1 MQNVTGKVA
10 FITGGASGMGLAM
23 ARSFSRAGMKVVIAD
38 IEEAA
43 LAAARQEFEASNA
56 EFMTLQVDVTDRDA
70 MAGAADAAEERFGEV
85 HVVCNNAGVAVGG
98 TVDQNTWED
107 WDWVTGVNIDGVVN
121 GIKIFVE
128 RMKRHGEGGHIVN
141 TASMAGHIPV
151 PGLGVYAMTK
161 YAVVG
166 ISETMRVD
174 LAPLDIGVSV
184 LCPGVVNTNIFTSE
198 RNRPESLPGDSK
210 ITLSGGNPDEVAT
223 DADREERMRLIR
235 EGALDPAIVGD
246 MVLHAIR
253 ENEFY
258 IFTHPEFKAI
268 SDARVEDMAGAY
280 ERWHAWR
287 EERGVKP
294 SPGPMQEP

>member
-1 MQNVTGKVA
+1 MQDVTGKVA

-23 ARSFSRAGMKVVIAD
+23 ARSFANAGMKVVIAD

-43 LAAARQEFEASNA
+43 LAAARREFEASNV
-56 EFMTLQVDVTDRDA
+56 EFLTLKVDVTDRES
-70 MAGAADAAEERFGEV
+70 MAEAADAAEERFGKV

-98 TVDQNTWED
+98 TVDENTWED

-121 GIKIFVE
+121 GIQIFVE
-128 RMKRHGEGGHIVN
+128 RMKRHGEGGHFVN

-151 PGLGVYAMTK
+151 PGLGIYAMTK

-184 LCPGVVNTNIFTSE
+184 LCPGVVNTNIFNSE

-210 ITLSGGNPDEVAT
+210 IGLVGRDLPENAT
-223 DADREERMRLIR
+223 DAQREERMRLIR

-258 IFTHPEFKAI
+258 IFTHPELKAM
-268 SDARVEDMAGAY
+268 SDARFEDMASAY
-280 ERWHAWR
+280 ERWGSWR

-294 SPGPMQEP
+294 TPRPTQG

>member
-1 MQNVTGKVA
+1 MENVTGKVA

-23 ARSFSRAGMKVVIAD
+23 ARSFSAAGMKVVIAD
-38 IEEAA
+38 IEDTA
-43 LAAARQEFEASNA
+43 LAAVRREFEASNA
-56 EFMTLQVDVTDRDA
+56 EFLTLRVDVTDRES
-70 MAGAADAAEERFGEV
+70 MAEAADAAEERFGKV

-98 TVDQNTWED
+98 TVDENTWED

-121 GIKIFVE
+121 GIQVFTE
-128 RMKRHGEGGHIVN
+128 CMKRHGEGGHFVN

-151 PGLGVYAMTK
+151 PGLGIYAMTK

-166 ISETMRVD
+166 ISETMRID

-210 ITLSGGNPDEVAT
+210 ITLGGGNLPDNAT
-223 DADREERMRLIR
+223 DAEREERMRLIR
-235 EGALDPAIVGD
+235 EGALDPAVVGD

-258 IFTHPEFKAI
+258 IFTHPELKAM
-268 SDARVEDMAGAY
+268 SDARFEDMAGAY
-280 ERWHAWR
+280 ERWQTWR
-287 EERGVKP
+287 EERGIKP
-294 SPGPMQEP
+294 TPRPT

>member
-23 ARSFSRAGMKVVIAD
+23 ARAFSGAGMKVVIAD

-43 LAAARQEFEASNA
+43 LAAVRREFEASNA
-56 EFMTLQVDVTDRDA
+56 EFLTLKVDVTDRES
-70 MAGAADAAEERFGEV
+70 MAEAADAAEERFGKV

-121 GIKIFVE
+121 GIQIFIE
-128 RMKRHGEGGHIVN
+128 RMKRHGEGGHFVN

-151 PGLGVYAMTK
+151 PGLGIYAMTK

-166 ISETMRVD
+166 ISETMRID
-174 LAPLDIGVSV
+174 LAPHDIGVSV

-210 ITLSGGNPDEVAT
+210 ITLGNQNLPESAT

-235 EGALDPAIVGD
+235 EGALDPAVVGD

-258 IFTHPEFKAI
+258 IFTHPELKAI
-268 SDARVEDMAGAY
+268 SDSRFEDMAGAY
-280 ERWHAWR
+280 ERWQGWR
-287 EERGVKP
+287 EERGIKP
-294 SPGPMQEP
+294 TPRPT